1 MVLAAVTL
9 LIGSIAVR
17 AVNLMVR
24 AHRASLRGDVAL
36 PPVPAR

>member
-17 AVNLMVR
+17 SANFMVR

-36 PPVPAR
+36 PPAPTR